1 MSEEI
6 LAGRNSVTEALRS
19 GRSINKLLVQDGI
32 KGGSVSEI
40 IGLAKTAGV
49 VLEFCKA
56 ERLDKL
62 ADGLRHQGFVAL
74 AAPIRFHSLEE
85 VLALA
90 KEKDETPFLLLLD
103 ELQDPQN
110 VGALIRT
117 ADAAGV
123 HGVLLPKRRSCPLN
137 AVVAKI
143 SAGAVEYVPVV
154 QIGNIPQTIEELK
167 KLGFWIAGADMN
179 GEDYYKSNL
188 TGPMVIVVGAEG
200 KGLGRLVKEK
210 CDIIVSLPMQGGVSS
225 LNASAAGAVL
235 LYEVVRQRR
244 VQAGYNVI
252 NSWQDFRKFRE
263 ENLEHARELLKEK
276 LAEYTAFKGY
286 SGIVVFDAQEVQG
299 VASFEKNGALEIVFT
314 NEGETADSWIERRVY
329 DLVKSGSSVFVVTSD
344 YAEQLNVLGSGA
356 YRISAREFR
365 EEYLLTKKQ
374 IAQRSERLARGL
386 GRNELGGRLQE
397 HILDHFEKLRRNT

>member
-179 GEDYYKSNL
+179 GEDYYKSL
-188 TGPMVIVVGAEG
+188 Y
-200 KGLGRLVKEK
+200 
-210 CDIIVSLPMQGGVSS
+210 SLYNWRFTLYSRSGVSPESFSKHLIRAIRCSFFWTKRGSHLSFYVRESASIFNS
-225 LNASAAGAVL
+225 LFA
-235 LYEVVRQRR
+235 
-244 VQAGYNVI
+244 
-252 NSWQDFRKFRE
+252 
-263 ENLEHARELLKEK
+263 
-276 LAEYTAFKGY
+276 
-286 SGIVVFDAQEVQG
+286 
-299 VASFEKNGALEIVFT
+299 
-314 NEGETADSWIERRVY
+314 
-329 DLVKSGSSVFVVTSD
+329 
-344 YAEQLNVLGSGA
+344 
-356 YRISAREFR
+356 
-365 EEYLLTKKQ
+365 
-374 IAQRSERLARGL
+374 
-386 GRNELGGRLQE
+386 
-397 HILDHFEKLRRNT
+397 